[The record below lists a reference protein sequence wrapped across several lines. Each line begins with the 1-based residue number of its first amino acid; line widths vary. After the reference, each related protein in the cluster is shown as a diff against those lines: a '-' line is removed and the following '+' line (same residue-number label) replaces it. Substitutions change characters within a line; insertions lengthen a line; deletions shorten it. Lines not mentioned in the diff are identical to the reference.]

1 LKFLIKSNWR
11 AAVPHLILL
20 VAFALQL
27 YHLDAPNFHGDEFG
41 SLNEALELGK
51 NANSLPYFAFLRAF
65 LFLGDG
71 EFWTRFLSVCCA
83 VLTIAVTFR
92 WASRSTSPR
101 LARSAIVLLAT
112 SPFLLVYA
120 QQLRFYAFALLAA
133 SISMW
138 AFVEWLKQPQPKRL
152 AVWFAA
158 AVFAVAALFLNA
170 LAVLAQA
177 VTAFWLT
184 PRWKRRAKIFVLL
197 GMVGVIALITLLP
210 AVRAAAFNALAAY
223 TNAESRYEISRGLS
237 LSTLAKIPLTL
248 FFFIFGESVYPLHLW
263 LVVPGLIVFGA
274 AAILGLVYLVR
285 FPQIFVFV
293 ITAFALGLGLL
304 YLVFDPL
311 APPTLQ
317 GAAPRYLIFLLPI
330 FYLVVAAG
338 TRFSKTR
345 WLLVPLL
352 LVNFA
357 GLALYWQGDWSYTD
371 DLVDWRAM
379 GQRVAENSVLSVA
392 EGSNAQTDVIAD
404 GRAYELTK
412 RYVPSKNPISKL
424 GEYAPRAETARIIL
438 LTNDYHAER
447 RADADAFLE
456 NIRGDFELTQTWSQ
470 YPTFLFVLNR
480 RAAPQKNFAVDAQT
494 GRVETMPELY
504 GLEFQDARLP
514 LNANL
519 NGNLIA
525 LPGPFVLN
533 EQPRAFSLAQ
543 PTQAQ
548 TLWLLSQ
555 VVGASATNGAPLA
568 TLQIDFA
575 DGSRQVVPIRLGQE
589 TAVWNST
596 CGGECVPVASWRKRA
611 ALLGT
616 SAYPDSWREFDAQV
630 FGAPIV
636 LNSNARVTRIALE
649 RANNT
654 GDLYV
659 WGLVLQ

>member
-1 LKFLIKSNWR
+1 MSNDKNPVFAQWT
-11 AAVPHLILL
+11 AIGILL
-20 VAFALQL
+20 LSFALQL
-27 YHLDAPNFHGDEFG
+27 FHLDAPNFHGDEFG
-41 SLNEALELGK
+41 SLDEALALGK
-51 NANSLPYFAFLRAF
+51 NANSLPYFALLRAF

-92 WASRSTSPR
+92 WTSRSTSPL
-101 LARSAIVLLAT
+101 LARSAIVLVAT

-133 SISMW
+133 SVSMW
-138 AFVEWLKQPQPKRL
+138 AFVEWLKQPQSKRL

-184 PRWKRRAKIFVLL
+184 PRWNRRTKIFALL

-223 TNAESRYEISRGLS
+223 TNAESRYEVSRGLS
-237 LSTLAKIPLTL
+237 LSNLVKIPLTL
-248 FFFIFGESVYPLHLW
+248 FFFTFGEAVYPLHLW
-263 LVVPGLIVFGA
+263 LVVPGLIFFGA
-274 AAILGLVYLVR
+274 AAVLGIVFLKRY
-285 FPQIFVFV
+285 PQIFVFV
-293 ITAFALGLGLL
+293 ITAFVLGLGLL

-338 TRFSKTR
+338 TLFAKTR
-345 WLLVPLL
+345 WLIVPLL

-371 DLVDWRAM
+371 DLVDWRQV
-379 GQRVAENSVLSVA
+379 GQNVEQQWS
-392 EGSNAQTDVIAD
+392 AQTDVVAD
-404 GRAYELTK
+404 GRAYALAR
-412 RYVPSKNPISKL
+412 RYVPAHIPVLEFFN
-424 GEYAPRAETARIIL
+424 YTPRAETERILL
-438 LTNDYHAER
+438 LTNDFHAER

-456 NIRGDFELTQTWSQ
+456 NIRGDFELTETWNQ

-480 RAAPQKNFAVDAQT
+480 RAAPQNNFTVDAQT

-514 LNANL
+514 LNATV
-519 NGNLIA
+519 NGNSIA
-525 LPGPFVLN
+525 LPGPFVLDAKS
-533 EQPRAFSLAQ
+533 RAFSLAQ

-555 VVGASATNGAPLA
+555 VVGASANGVQMA
-568 TLQIDFA
+568 TLRIYFD
-575 DGSRQVVPIRLGQE
+575 DGSEQIAPIRLGQE
-589 TAVWNST
+589 TGAWNGT
-596 CGGECVPVASWRKRA
+596 CGGQCAAVASWRKRA

-630 FGAPIV
+630 FGAPIT
-636 LNSNARVTRIALE
+636 LNANARVTRIELE
-649 RANNT
+649 RANT
-654 GDLYV
+654 VGDFYV
-659 WGLVLQ
+659 WSLVLQ